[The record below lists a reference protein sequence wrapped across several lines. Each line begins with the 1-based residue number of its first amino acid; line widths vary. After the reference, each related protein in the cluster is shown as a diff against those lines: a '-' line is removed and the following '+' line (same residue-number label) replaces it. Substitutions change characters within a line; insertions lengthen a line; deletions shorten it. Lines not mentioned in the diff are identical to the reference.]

1 MWVYRGG
8 GGRYEYIIC
17 KINSH
22 QKHSF
27 CLERTYRQSY
37 LLGPEKPAPRGVE
50 GADPPTEKKNR
61 TLGAPYVGT
70 PLVKKIVEEAEDEEL
85 QTVTDFR

>member
-50 GADPPTEKKNR
+50 GADPPTEKK
-61 TLGAPYVGT
+61 T
-70 PLVKKIVEEAEDEEL
+70 EL
-85 QTVTDFR
+85 WVLPMWEPPWLRKLSRRRRMRNYRP